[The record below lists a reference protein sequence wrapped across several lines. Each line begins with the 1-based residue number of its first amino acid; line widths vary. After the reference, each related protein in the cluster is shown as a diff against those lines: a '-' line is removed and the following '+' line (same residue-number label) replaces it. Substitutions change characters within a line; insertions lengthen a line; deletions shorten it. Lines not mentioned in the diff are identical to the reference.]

1 MAILTV
7 IAKMYKLAFMTLNQ
21 RGMGAGDS
29 EGEQLSVTATEAK
42 NEFGRVLE
50 KAIQGGRVLITKHDT
65 PKAVLISIEE
75 FNTLMRA
82 SESKLNSLSAE
93 FDQLLARMQRPGV
106 RKAMQAAFDATPQQ
120 LGKAAVAAARK
131 RE

>member
-1 MAILTV
+1 
-7 IAKMYKLAFMTLNQ
+7 MTRNQ
-21 RGMGAGDS
+21 SSAWTDGVADHSNRR
-29 EGEQLSVTATEAK
+29 QVSVTATEAK
-42 NEFGRVLE
+42 KEFGRVLE

-65 PKAVLISIEE
+65 PKAVLISIDE
-75 FNTLMRA
+75 FNTLLRA
-82 SESKLNSLSAE
+82 PESKLNALGAE
-93 FDQLLARMQRPGV
+93 FDELLARMQRPGA